1 MDTDFNNVQYTFKQP
16 YLEKIHMNHM
26 HQKGDL
32 EEFFLCV
39 MIM

>member
-1 MDTDFNNVQYTFKQP
+1 MDTNVNNVQYTFKQP
-16 YLEKIHMNHM
+16 YLEKIHIDCM

-32 EEFFLCV
+32 EELFLGI